1 MKRYNCTSSDKRGAF
16 GLCMEEHKEG
26 AFVPF
31 SEVGPLNQRINQL
44 IEERSRTGL
53 DIDRAIL
60 CGKVPEKNGLKS
72 RLELLANH
80 HKRELAL
87 ESLLREAR
95 SPLIFAME
103 ESSEDKSVAIEELID
118 SIDSVLTGKV
128 LERIGSNALAM
139 MMDEL
144 HDICVG
150 LDAPGGAQNG
160 AEAWEQV
167 KEARD
172 RVLASLNHGRPDT
185 EWTDAA
191 TSPVAADYRELQE
204 RHDQLQSRLKVA
216 LDLLQESHEVM
227 RRIIPPLLQDFA
239 NRSDL
244 LDRIEVALAGKKQN
258 KPVTITETIRTAP
271 ERIWLQVGDQ
281 SHYHSEPFPEHH
293 DEVTWC
299 ADSVVA
305 CEVPYVRA
313 DLVGHVVS
321 PSLGLLIQMTDIL
334 KMCRSALITA
344 HEDVQDDTG
353 KGVIQYRIKLATNG
367 INMAEHAI
375 DAAQANSGRFITE
388 GQELELITV
397 LQSIVNGFSD
407 DPAHDAAALLK
418 RITGEVPWTGD
429 SFQLPPHQGGEPC
442 AIEPPSSS
450 PA

>member
-44 IEERSRTGL
+44 LEERSRTGM

-72 RLELLANH
+72 RLDLLANH
-80 HKRELAL
+80 HKRELEL
-87 ESLLREAR
+87 ERLLREAR

-118 SIDSVLTGKV
+118 SIDSVLAGQVT
-128 LERIGSNALAM
+128 ECISSNALAM

-160 AEAWEQV
+160 AEVWDQV
-167 KEARD
+167 KAARD
-172 RVLASLNHGRPDT
+172 RVLASLRHGRHDT
-185 EWTDAA
+185 EWTDAT

-204 RHDQLQSRLKVA
+204 QHDQLQSKHKVA
-216 LDLLQESHEVM
+216 LDLLQKSHEVM
-227 RRIIPPLLQDFA
+227 RRIIPPLPQDCA
-239 NRSDL
+239 NRGDL
-244 LDRIEVALAGKKQN
+244 LDRIEVALAGKMPDQPDQPLDMVHGADTCQRKAMSLDEAIQHAIEKSN
-258 KPVTITETIRTAP
+258 GSGECAEQHIQLA
-271 ERIWLQVGDQ
+271 IWLG
-281 SHYHSEPFPEHH
+281 HY
-293 DEVTWC
+293 
-299 ADSVVA
+299 
-305 CEVPYVRA
+305 
-313 DLVGHVVS
+313 
-321 PSLGLLIQMTDIL
+321 
-334 KMCRSALITA
+334 
-344 HEDVQDDTG
+344 
-353 KGVIQYRIKLATNG
+353 
-367 INMAEHAI
+367 
-375 DAAQANSGRFITE
+375 QAMLEAKPQGRLITE

-418 RITGEVPWTGD
+418 RIAGEVPWTGD
-429 SFQLPPHQGGEPC
+429 SFQLPPRQGGEPC
-442 AIEPPSSS
+442 ATEPPSSS

>member
-1 MKRYNCTSSDKRGAF
+1 MKRYNCTLSDKRGAF

-31 SEVGPLNQRINQL
+31 SEVGPLKQRINQL
-44 IEERSRTGL
+44 LEERSRTGL

-72 RLELLANH
+72 RLELLVNH

-118 SIDSVLTGKV
+118 SIDSVLAGKV

-172 RVLASLNHGRPDT
+172 RVLASLNQGRPDT

-191 TSPVAADYRELQE
+191 TSPVSADYRELQE
-204 RHDQLQSRLKVA
+204 QHDQLQSKHKVA
-216 LDLLQESHEVM
+216 LDLLHESHEVM
-227 RRIIPPLLQDFA
+227 RRIIPPMPQDCA

-244 LDRIEVALAGKKQN
+244 LDRIEVALAGKFPLPAWYLDGAKDF
-258 KPVTITETIRTAP
+258 KSMMLDASTALFHP
-271 ERIWLQVGDQ
+271 HIEGVFAVFERRLALDDQ
-281 SHYHSEPFPEHH
+281 P
-293 DEVTWC
+293 
-299 ADSVVA
+299 
-305 CEVPYVRA
+305 
-313 DLVGHVVS
+313 
-321 PSLGLLIQMTDIL
+321 
-334 KMCRSALITA
+334 
-344 HEDVQDDTG
+344 
-353 KGVIQYRIKLATNG
+353 
-367 INMAEHAI
+367 
-375 DAAQANSGRFITE
+375 
-388 GQELELITV
+388 
-397 LQSIVNGFSD
+397 
-407 DPAHDAAALLK
+407 
-418 RITGEVPWTGD
+418 
-429 SFQLPPHQGGEPC
+429 QGGEPC
-442 AIEPPSSS
+442 AIASPSSS